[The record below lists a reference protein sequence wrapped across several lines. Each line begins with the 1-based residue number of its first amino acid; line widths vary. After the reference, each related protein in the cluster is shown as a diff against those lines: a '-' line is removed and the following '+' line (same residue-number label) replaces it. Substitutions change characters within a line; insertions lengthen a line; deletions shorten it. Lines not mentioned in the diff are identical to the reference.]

1 MHGFRMSL
9 VACSLA
15 LAMLLT
21 GCGKS
26 KALIDDAA
34 LRQTIER
41 YLDAHNMALSV
52 KDIKEQTLTADREL
66 QIKASLVHRELKGP
80 SVTWTFFLKQE
91 PSGQWQ
97 VLRHKD

>member
-1 MHGFRMSL
+1 MHGFKMSL
-9 VACSLA
+9 AACSLV

-34 LRQTIER
+34 LRPTIER

-52 KDIKEQTLTADREL
+52 KEIKEQTLSADQTV

-97 VLRHKD
+97 VVRYED

>member
-1 MHGFRMSL
+1 MHGFRLSL
-9 VACSLA
+9 VALSLV
-15 LAMLLT
+15 LATLLP
-21 GCGKS
+21 GCEKS

-52 KDIKEQTLTADREL
+52 KEIKEQTLSADREL

-80 SVTWTFFLKQE
+80 SVTWTFLLQQQ
-91 PSGQWQ
+91 PNGQWQ